1 MLSYTSSSLWS
12 SASLGAPLCSHA
24 LTNVNSS
31 SRRRAS
37 WSACDARRDRL
48 RPPEGG
54 RKRQATTGASSGSDE
69 GVAALRRQIVRTK
82 AESQRIVATRPLCR
96 VQYPV
101 PYSSRLQVIHRPG
114 SGNCDRSRLM
124 QYGCAWL
131 PPGGNPC
138 PSGMD
143 SNLEAFS
150 YNPAHGSFAASPFP
164 AAAIPMVRIGGSSRT
179 EPNYRRKTGSSR
191 VKLTCLTTV

>member
-1 MLSYTSSSLWS
+1 MDAAPHWCGRWPSEGSRTRAARW
-12 SASLGAPLCSHA
+12 AARGARPTRGEEGRGA
-24 LTNVNSS
+24 AV
-31 SRRRAS
+31 
-37 WSACDARRDRL
+37 ARPTRGLPRWW
-48 RPPEGG
+48 
-54 RKRQATTGASSGSDE
+54 
-69 GVAALRRQIVRTK
+69 RQIVRTK

-179 EPNYRRKTGSSR
+179 EPNYR
-191 VKLTCLTTV
+191 

>member
-1 MLSYTSSSLWS
+1 MCRPSW
-12 SASLGAPLCSHA
+12 ASCRHERGARTPRGA
-24 LTNVNSS
+24 
-31 SRRRAS
+31 RRARPTRGEER
-37 WSACDARRDRL
+37 ARR
-48 RPPEGG
+48 
-54 RKRQATTGASSGSDE
+54 
-69 GVAALRRQIVRTK
+69 AALGVGGPTRGLPRWWRQIVRTK

-179 EPNYRRKTGSSR
+179 EPNYRWARNSSR